1 MNAWIDKHTRL
12 VVHGLTGREGKFH
25 ALASRD
31 YGTQIV
37 AGVTPGKGGTTVEG
51 IPVFDSVIA
60 AVKATGANASMVF
73 VPPPAAADAIMEA
86 ADAGVPLI
94 VAITE
99 GIPVNDMI
107 RAKDYLAKGK
117 SRLVGPNC
125 PGVIGPSARRPGSA
139 WGSPRA
145 SASAATP

>member
-1 MNAWIDKHTRL
+1 MSFTGTPSVIATMRGTPASAADAIMEAAAGGGTKTIDAFAP
-12 VVHGLTGREGKFH
+12 VALTAAITESNTGMPSTAEPP
-25 ALASRD
+25 LP
-31 YGTQIV
+31 
-37 AGVTPGKGGTTVEG
+37 GVTPGKGGSAVEG

-73 VPPPAAADAIMEA
+73 VPPPAAASMIASA

-99 GIPVNDMI
+99 GVPVNDMI

-117 SRLVGPNC
+117 
-125 PGVIGPSARRPGSA
+125 
-139 WGSPRA
+139 
-145 SASAATP
+145 